1 MARTL
6 NDIQNGLILSVQSEI
21 PEATSVSRRAIWR
34 LWTYVFA
41 VAILA
46 LEQLIDV
53 FKKETETK
61 ISQAIPNTVSW
72 LQKKVFDFQY
82 SATIPQVL
90 QLVDYVPQYP
100 VVDEDLRI
108 VTRCA
113 VSTSLSNEVK
123 IKVAKNDPPEA
134 LTTTEKN
141 SLQSY
146 VDELGVAGVN
156 YSVISLSP
164 DRCFLEL
171 DIFYDGQYSNVIANS
186 VNTSINNYFSNL
198 DFGGKIQLLDL
209 EIAIRNTLGV
219 SDVLTKNVKVRE
231 NAVSFASGVFIVQNQ
246 QVISR
251 LLPLTAGYV
260 ILEDTTPNILNFIP
274 N

>member
-6 NDIQNGLILSVQSEI
+6 NDIQNGLIISVQAEI
-21 PEATSVSRRAIWR
+21 PEATSTSRRSIWR

-53 FKKETETK
+53 FKAETESK
-61 ISQAIPNTVSW
+61 ISKAIPNTISW
-72 LQKKVFDFQY
+72 LLKKVFDFQY

-100 VVDEDLRI
+100 TINEDLRI
-108 VTRCA
+108 ITRCA
-113 VSTSLSNEVK
+113 VSTSLSNVVK
-123 IKVAKNDPPEA
+123 IKVAKNEPPEA
-134 LTTTEKN
+134 LNSTEKN

-146 VDELGVAGVN
+146 VETLGVAGVN
-156 YSVISLSP
+156 YSVISLAP
-164 DRCFLEL
+164 DRVYLDL

-198 DFGGKIQLLDL
+198 DFDGKIKLLDL

-219 SDVLTKNVKVRE
+219 SDVLTKNVKVRD
-231 NAVSFASGVFIVQNQ
+231 NATPFASGFFMVQNN
-246 QVISR
+246 QVVSR
-251 LLPLTAGYV
+251 LTPVVSGYV
-260 ILEDTTPNILNFIP
+260 ILEDTTASILNFIP

>member
-1 MARTL
+1 MYT
-6 NDIQNGLILSVQSEI
+6 N
-21 PEATSVSRRAIWR
+21 
-34 LWTYVFA
+34 
-41 VAILA
+41 
-46 LEQLIDV
+46 
-53 FKKETETK
+53 
-61 ISQAIPNTVSW
+61 
-72 LQKKVFDFQY
+72 
-82 SATIPQVL
+82 
-90 QLVDYVPQYP
+90 
-100 VVDEDLRI
+100 I
-108 VTRCA
+108 VTRCS
-113 VSTSLSNEVK
+113 VSTSLSNELK

-156 YSVISLSP
+156 YSVISLAP

-209 EIAIRNTLGV
+209 EIAVRNTLGV

-231 NAVSFASGVFIVQNQ
+231 DSVSFASGVFIVQNQ